1 MTQRQQKLKEL
12 LKEQVSEIIHR
23 ELKDPRLGFVTVT
36 DAEITADLRYGK
48 VFVSIMGT
56 DEEREKSMAVLKN
69 SQRFVRQAFAKRVSM
84 KVLPEIEF
92 RLDASV
98 DRGVRIFEL
107 LEEIR
112 RDDKR
117 EPS

>member
-1 MTQRQQKLKEL
+1 MTQRQQKLREL
-12 LKEQVSEIIHR
+12 LKEQVSEILHR

-36 DAEITADLRYGK
+36 DAEITADLRYAK

-56 DEEREKSMAVLKN
+56 DDERESSMAVLKN

-92 RLDASV
+92 RLDTSV
-98 DRGVRIFEL
+98 DHGVRILEL
-107 LEEIR
+107 LEQI
-112 RDDKR
+112 KR
-117 EPS
+117 EDKTEPS